1 MSTNKNLVSAK
12 RIKNDEFYTQ
22 YKDIAEELI
31 HYEKEFA
38 GKIIYCN
45 CDNYLK
51 SNFVKYFLEF
61 KLYVITGL
69 TKGIVSFT

>member
-1 MSTNKNLVSAK
+1 MSKTNNLHNAK
-12 RIKNDEFYTQ
+12 KAKNDEFYTQ

-51 SNFVKYFLEF
+51 SNFVKYIF
-61 KLYVITGL
+61 I
-69 TKGIVSFT
+69 